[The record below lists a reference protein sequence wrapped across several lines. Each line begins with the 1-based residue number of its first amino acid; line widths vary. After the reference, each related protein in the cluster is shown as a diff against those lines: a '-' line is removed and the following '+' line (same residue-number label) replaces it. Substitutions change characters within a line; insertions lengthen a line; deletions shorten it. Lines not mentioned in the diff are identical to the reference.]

1 MKKLL
6 SILLVA
12 VMLVTCM
19 TVTAFA
25 AKAGDTVE
33 INFTASNPG
42 AAVFG
47 AKINYNSSVLELVS
61 ISRGALA
68 SEGMFSGTAST
79 GKVAY
84 LGENNITGSGI
95 LFVAKFK
102 VLDAAVAGETYPVTA
117 TVDTSTTADAEG
129 NLVSFSIS
137 GGSVKI
143 DDCDHEW
150 GSGVVTTPATCE
162 NPGVRTYTCSKCGG
176 EKTEPIDPIGHKWDD
191 GVVTTPATCE
201 VPGVKTYTCQNDNSH
216 TKDEAIDPIGH
227 KWDDG
232 VVTTPATCGD
242 PGVKTFTC
250 QNDSSHTKT
259 EVIDPT
265 GNHKNGTYTKIDGN
279 DKQHKVSCSVC
290 GKEDELENHSWDNGT
305 VTTPA
310 TCGQPGSKTLTC
322 TKCGY
327 EKTEVIDATG
337 KHTYTYTDVNDDQHK
352 VVCSVCGDESMENHN
367 YNAGVVTTKPG
378 HLPGEKTY
386 TCADCGG
393 TKVEVIDPTSD
404 KHVLNSNGWT
414 SYDDTYHYGECECGE
429 TMKEKHDWKWVTDK
443 EATKTEAG
451 EKHEEC
457 ECGAKRNEGTVIKP
471 GKDPVPDT
479 GDITSQVVMTGA
491 VALVVMMG
499 AVALVFKR
507 KNAK

>member
-1 MKKLL
+1 MKKVL
-6 SILLVA
+6 SILLVLVLCTSLMALTVSAAGNASLKATNAEVA
-12 VMLVTCM
+12 VGGG
-19 TVTAFA
+19 TA
-25 AKAGDTVE
+25 TIEVSLS
-33 INFTASNPG
+33 SNPG
-42 AAVFG
+42 VMAMQIVP
-47 AKINYNSSVLELVS
+47 SVPAGFS
-61 ISRGALA
+61 ISMSGTGMGGGVWTTGKNAFWDNGSDSTYTGKILTVTVTVDA
-68 SEGMFSGTAST
+68 SVDAGEYKITFSGS
-79 GKVAY
+79 
-84 LGENNITGSGI
+84 GSNY
-95 LFVAKFK
+95 
-102 VLDAAVAGETYPVTA
+102 DEE
-117 TVDTSTTADAEG
+117 D
-129 NLVSFSIS
+129 VSFSGASATIK
-137 GGSVKI
+137 VV
-143 DDCDHEW
+143 CDHSWSAWTE
-150 GSGVVTTPATCE
+150 TKPATCGE
-162 NPGVRTYTCSKCGG
+162 DGEETRTCSKCD
-176 EKTEPIDPIGHKWDD
+176 ETETKPI
-191 GVVTTPATCE
+191 PAT
-201 VPGVKTYTCQNDNSH
+201 
-216 TKDEAIDPIGH
+216 GH

-290 GKEDELENHSWDNGT
+290 GKEDELENHSWDKGT

>member
-61 ISRGALA
+61 ISRGTLA

-84 LGENNITGSGI
+84 LGENNITGSGT

-102 VLDAAVAGETYPVTA
+102 VLDAAVAGETYTVTA

-137 GGSVKI
+137 GGSVTI

-162 NPGVRTYTCSKCGG
+162 DPGVMTYTCSKCGG
-176 EKTEPIDPIGHKWDD
+176 TKTEAIDPIGHKWDN
-191 GVVTTPATCE
+191 GTVTTPATCE
-201 VPGVKTYTCQNDNSH
+201 DPGVMTYTCQNDNSH
-216 TKDEAIDPIGH
+216 TKTEAIDPIGH

-265 GNHKNGTYTKIDGN
+265 GNHTGSYVKIDGN
-279 DKQHKVSCSVC
+279 DKQHKVTCTVC
-290 GKEDELENHSWDNGT
+290 GKDGDLEDHSYDKGK
-305 VTTPA
+305 VTAEADCVNP
-310 TCGQPGSKTLTC
+310 GQKTFTC

-327 EKTEVIDATG
+327 EKHEVIDVDPD
-337 KHTYTYTDVNDDQHK
+337 KHDRDTITWKPDGDKYHK
-352 VVCSVCGDESMENHN
+352 G
-367 YNAGVVTTKPG
+367 
-378 HLPGEKTY
+378 
-386 TCADCGG
+386 TCA
-393 TKVEVIDPTSD
+393 
-404 KHVLNSNGWT
+404 
-414 SYDDTYHYGECECGE
+414 CGE
-429 TMKEKHDWKWVTDK
+429 TIKEEHVLT
-443 EATKTEAG
+443 TKDNG
-451 EKHEEC
+451 D
-457 ECGAKRNEGTVIKP
+457 GTVTKSCSICGYSKTVD
-471 GKDPVPDT
+471 KVPDT

-507 KNAK
+507 KTAK